1 MLRTEAMMHG
11 GAGGD
16 LCIALRSPMCPRE
29 LACTQR
35 RVHSQK
41 PLLATLCVQVSI
53 LTAVTPGRVRA

>member
-1 MLRTEAMMHG
+1 MHG